1 MIERNQDKMGVIR
14 VIRCK
19 NTFRYFGDGGWTE
32 DEKGARTFGDNIG
45 AVRTCVQH
53 GLNNVEL
60 VLRVPGSSHDLFC
73 TTIR

>member
-1 MIERNQDKMGVIR
+1 MIERSGEKTR
-14 VIRCK
+14 VFRMIRCK
-19 NTFRYFGDGGWTE
+19 QSFRYFGENGWTH
-32 DEKGARTFGDNIG
+32 DTKRARNFDDNIG

-53 GLNNVEL
+53 GLSNVEL

>member
-1 MIERNQDKMGVIR
+1 MIERNEDRMGVVR

-19 NTFRYFGDGGWTE
+19 HTSRYFGEQGWTE
-32 DEKGARTFGDNIG
+32 DLGGAQIFGDNIG
-45 AVRTCVQH
+45 AVRTCVEH